1 MEGGP
6 SPERTDKTRAAV
18 REGVVAA
25 RPAGTSRTYGKDDC
39 SDGPKRQW
47 KHWCEATG
55 GSELDGM
62 TIPVDKEVYSILVTP
77 AKVEEYLQNH
87 LTRRALMNAQRE
99 TLGNGTTLGIK
110 SLKKH
115 LDALNDLYGHQRTD
129 PLTKDDMQNVM
140 KPRSSETVRSII
152 LTAQRKTATRH
163 QEMYLDRGKGATLM
177 EGYTDDQHTQLS
189 RYGPAPRAQ
198 PHPPRRA
205 RPRAGGEEPQAG
217 PRRRRDPPGQEV
229 RARRPTTS
237 SLLLTGVSP
246 ELRKGPTRGGR
257 LQR

>member
-47 KHWCEATG
+47 KLWCDATG

-62 TIPVDKEVYSILVTP
+62 MIPEDKEVYNILVTP
-77 AKVEEYLQNH
+77 EKVEEYLQTH
-87 LTRRALMNAQRE
+87 LTCRALMNAQRE

-110 SLKKH
+110 SLSKH

-129 PLTKDDMQNVM
+129 PLTKDGMQNVM

-163 QEMYLDRGKGATLM
+163 
-177 EGYTDDQHTQLS
+177 H
-189 RYGPAPRAQ
+189 
-198 PHPPRRA
+198 
-205 RPRAGGEEPQAG
+205 
-217 PRRRRDPPGQEV
+217 
-229 RARRPTTS
+229 
-237 SLLLTGVSP
+237 
-246 ELRKGPTRGGR
+246 
-257 LQR
+257 